1 MTYTNKNKNRKII
14 KIPVLLY
21 RLLYLLLLTLFS
33 TQAYPVQEF
42 VIHDIRVE
50 GLQRLTPGTVFNY
63 MPIEVGDTFN
73 DQISVEA
80 VRSLFKTGF
89 FDDVRLERDG
99 NILVVVVKERPA
111 IGSIQIEGNKDI
123 KTEDLLDGL
132 KEVGFAE
139 GRVFEQSQLDRLERE
154 LRRQY
159 FSAGK
164 YGVRITSNVIALNN
178 NRVAV
183 SIDVSEGKAARIKQ
197 INIVGNR
204 TFKEKKLIKEFELSA
219 KTLLSFFTKTDQ
231 YSRQKLSADLETLRS
246 FYLDSG
252 YVNFNIDSTQVSITP
267 DKKDIYIT
275 INITEGDQY
284 TISGIKLAG
293 ELILPEEEL
302 FKYIVVRDGSLFS
315 RKDVTNSS
323 TFLTNILGNEGY
335 AFANVNSIPDIN
347 EDDKTVAI
355 TFFVD
360 PGKRV
365 YVRRVNFSGNTR
377 TRDDVIRRELRQQ
390 EGGWISTTKVE
401 RGKIRMQRL
410 GYFSEVNVETPAVPN
425 STDQVDVEYTVEE
438 KPFGNFLAGIGFSQT
453 QGIILQTSITQ
464 DNFLGSG
471 KRIQFAFN
479 NSKVNQRLGLGY
491 MNPYYTVDGI
501 SRGFNLNYQKTQA
514 FDANVTAFD
523 SRVFGGG
530 VSFGIPVTEFNAVF
544 FSANYEN
551 TRLSQDGFF
560 AQQVQDFIDANGNEY
575 DIFRFSAG
583 IAFDTRNKTILPER
597 GTLHRISAD
606 LAVPFFGNS
615 LDFYKL
621 SYKAQYF
628 RPLFGDFIFALK
640 GDFGYGDGYGDLDSL
655 PFFEH
660 YYAGGPR
667 SVRGYEENTLGPKDS
682 FGRPFGGNIKVITGA
697 EIIIPVPFLKDFDQV
712 RMAAFFDAG
721 NVWCSGKNIITTNSF
736 GQTAETCR
744 HEDRFGFDNFR
755 YAAGLSGIWISPFG
769 LVSVSISKP
778 IGEKPGDQVQQF
790 QFTFGNSF

>member
-1 MTYTNKNKNRKII
+1 MKLYK
-14 KIPVLLY
+14 PLY
-21 RLLYLLLLTLFS
+21 RSLYLLLFTFFS
-33 TQAYPVQEF
+33 FTAYAVQNF
-42 VIHDIRVE
+42 VIDDIRVE

-99 NILVVVVKERPA
+99 NVLVVLVKERPA

-132 KEVGFAE
+132 QEVGFAE
-139 GRVFEQSQLDRLERE
+139 GRVFEQSQLDQLERE

-164 YGVRITSNVIALNN
+164 YGVRIKSSVISLDN

-183 SIDVSEGKAARIKQ
+183 SIEVSEGKAAKIKK

-204 TFKEKKLIKEFELSA
+204 TFKEKKLLKEFELTS

-246 FYLDSG
+246 HYLDSG
-252 YVNFNIDSTQVSITP
+252 YINFNIDSTQVSITP
-267 DKKDIYIT
+267 DKKDIYVT

-284 TISGIKLAG
+284 TIDGIKLAG
-293 ELILPEEEL
+293 ELILPEETL
-302 FKYIVVRDGSLFS
+302 FNYVVVRNGSLFS

-323 TFLTNILGNEGY
+323 KYLTDILGSEGY

-347 EDDKTVAI
+347 DDEKTVSI

-365 YVRRVNFSGNTR
+365 YVRRVNFTGNTR
-377 TRDDVIRRELRQQ
+377 TRDAVVRRELRQH
-390 EGGWISTTKVE
+390 EGGWISTPKVE

-410 GYFSEVNVETPAVPN
+410 GYFNEVNVETPAVAN
-425 STDQVDVEYTVEE
+425 SADQVDVEYTLEE
-438 KPFGNFLAGIGFSQT
+438 KPFGNFLAGVGFSQT
-453 QGIILQTSITQ
+453 QGIILQTSVTQ

-479 NSKVNQRLGLGY
+479 NSRVNRRLALGY
-491 MNPYYTVDGI
+491 VNPYYTVDGI
-501 SRGFNLNYQKTQA
+501 QRGFNLNYQETQA
-514 FDANVTAFD
+514 YDANITAFD

-530 VSFGIPVTEFNAVF
+530 VNFGIPISEFNFISIAL
-544 FSANYEN
+544 NYEN
-551 TRLSQDGFF
+551 TQLSEASGQF
-560 AQQVQDFIDANGNEY
+560 ANQVGTFIRENGQEF
-575 DIFRFSAG
+575 DILRVSASF
-583 IAFDTRNKTILPER
+583 ATDTRNKTILPDR
-597 GTLHRISAD
+597 GMLHRFGAE
-606 LAVPFFGNS
+606 LAVPFIGNS
-615 LDFYKL
+615 LQFYKV
-621 SYKAQYF
+621 SYRTQYF
-628 RPLFGDFIFALK
+628 RPLFGNFIFALK
-640 GDFGYGDGYGDLDSL
+640 GDFGYGDGFGDLDSL
-655 PFFEH
+655 PFFEN

-667 SVRGYEENTLGPKDS
+667 SVRGYEENTLGPLDN
-682 FGRPFGGNIKVITGA
+682 FRRPLGGNIKVVGGA
-697 EIIIPVPFLKDFDQV
+697 EVIIPVPFLKDFDQV

-721 NVWCSGKNIITTNSF
+721 NVWCSGKNNIELLSNGRTVESCPDT
-736 GQTAETCR
+736 E
-744 HEDRFGFDNFR
+744 RFGFDNLR
-755 YAAGLSGIWISPFG
+755 YSYGVSGIWVSPFG

-778 IGEKPGDQVQQF
+778 IGDKPGDQIQQF